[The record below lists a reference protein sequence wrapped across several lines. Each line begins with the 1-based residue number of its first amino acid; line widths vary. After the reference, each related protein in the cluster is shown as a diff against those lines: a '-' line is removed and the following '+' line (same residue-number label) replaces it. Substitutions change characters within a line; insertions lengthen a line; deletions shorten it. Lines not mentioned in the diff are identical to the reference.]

1 MGQTYYYYYEIDGS
15 TETHDPARPSTTACP
30 YLPGQTVNTLYVP
43 IEQTRRSRSASVSSL
58 RQESYMTMDPQA
70 RFVTPV
76 PPRSTLDPPVIRRLA
91 SASSLLHDRSSDR
104 SQSVGPCWKRFFA
117 RKVVSRLSSRSNTVG
132 HDGEDNPTQQFD
144 STLSDSRSNS
154 FLEGQRTRDIS
165 PESLRR
171 FLLDDASPW
180 EPAANGV
187 SSLNIPS
194 KLDDQADDD
203 DDENF
208 AIPAVSEIRVFG
220 TSLSPRPIQRSV
232 STLTVSQRIAN
243 SSSLTLTIKPDAEEE
258 ISNELQVSTR
268 RSTHESSEPEP
279 DAADMAQCDWS
290 SAVSFGSFTTPV
302 SSQSL
307 ADESTCSYDS
317 DDDDDMMS
325 NTDGDYLSYQSLSDL
340 PASEAFQRYSLPRH
354 SADDKVLESA
364 GSQIGEVSESPIV
377 TSRESDLPVAVTNF
391 LGGPI
396 DTGLDD
402 FVNELGLM
410 VEVIGKRQS

>member
-1 MGQTYYYYYEIDGS
+1 MGHTYYYYYEIDGS

-43 IEQTRRSRSASVSSL
+43 IEQTLRSRSASVSSL

-76 PPRSTLDPPVIRRLA
+76 PPRSSLGPRVIRRLA

-104 SQSVGPCWKRFFA
+104 SESVGPSWKRFFR
-117 RKVVSRLSSRSNTVG
+117 RKVIPRSSSRPNTVG
-132 HDGEDNPTQQFD
+132 QDEEDNTTQQFD
-144 STLSDSRSNS
+144 RSLPDSRSNS
-154 FLEGQRTRDIS
+154 LLEGQHTRDIS

-171 FLLDDASPW
+171 FLLDEASSW
-180 EPAANGV
+180 EPAVNGV

-194 KLDDQADDD
+194 KLDGQVDD
-203 DDENF
+203 DDEENF
-208 AIPAVSEIRVFG
+208 ATPAISEIRLFG
-220 TSLSPRPIQRSV
+220 ASLSPRPLQRSV
-232 STLTVSQRIAN
+232 STLTVSQRVAN
-243 SSSLTLTIKPDAEEE
+243 SSSLTLTMKPDAEEE
-258 ISNELQVSTR
+258 IPNELQVSTR
-268 RSTHESSEPEP
+268 STHQSSEPEQ
-279 DAADMAQCDWS
+279 DTSDMTQCDWS
-290 SAVSFGSFTTPV
+290 SAISFGSFTTPM

-307 ADESTCSYDS
+307 ADESTGTYDS
-317 DDDDDMMS
+317 DDDDDDMIS
-325 NTDGDYLSYQSLSDL
+325 NTDGDYLSCRSPSEV
-340 PASEAFQRYSLPRH
+340 PESEALQRYSLPRQFV
-354 SADDKVLESA
+354 DDKVPDSA

-377 TSRESDLPVAVTNF
+377 TARESDLPVAVTNF

-410 VEVIGKRQS
+410 AEVIGKRQS